1 MKIHHFD
8 VEFADKN
15 GLSGVKEFVSALIIA
30 CIGTIV
36 PAVLVPLGIISYVVM
51 VLIMGVTVIIV
62 AILIKKYGVINK
74 STMSVLIEDNEELYY
89 LMITPDFHSA
99 TVPKDLTSLIAGPT
113 ATFIEN
119 KMEEEIKAMNIAQDD
134 QIVEEL
140 FNLYKNGK
148 IKTNFDTIM
157 YGKPIYV
164 SKILEKDFKS
174 SYKKIYKVKCIKDN
188 KKQGKVAIP
197 RAFPS
202 FFNN

>member
-51 VLIMGVTVIIV
+51 FLIMVVTVIIV

-99 TVPKDLTSLIAGPT
+99 TVPKELTSLIAGPT

-119 KMEEEIKAMNIAQDD
+119 KMDEEIKAINTAQDD
-134 QIVEEL
+134 RIVEKL

-174 SYKKIYKVKCIKDN
+174 SYRGVTK
-188 KKQGKVAIP
+188 
-197 RAFPS
+197 
-202 FFNN
+202 

>member
-15 GLSGVKEFVSALIIA
+15 GLSGVKEFVSALIIV

-36 PAVLVPLGIISYVVM
+36 PAVLAPLGIISYVVM
-51 VLIMGVTVIIV
+51 FLIMVVTVIIV

-74 STMSVLIEDNEELYY
+74 ATMSVLIEDNEELYY

-119 KMEEEIKAMNIAQDD
+119 KMDEEIKAMNIAQDD

-174 SYKKIYKVKCIKDN
+174 SYKKIYKVKVN
-188 KKQGKVAIP
+188 
-197 RAFPS
+197 
-202 FFNN
+202 

>member
-51 VLIMGVTVIIV
+51 FLIMGVTVIIV

>member
-51 VLIMGVTVIIV
+51 FLIMGVTVIIV

-74 STMSVLIEDNEELYY
+74 ATMSVLIEDNEELYY
-89 LMITPDFHSA
+89 LMITPDFHSI
-99 TVPKDLTSLIAGPT
+99 TVPKDLISSIAGPT
-113 ATFIEN
+113 AVFIEN

-134 QIVEEL
+134 QIV
-140 FNLYKNGK
+140 
-148 IKTNFDTIM
+148 
-157 YGKPIYV
+157 
-164 SKILEKDFKS
+164 
-174 SYKKIYKVKCIKDN
+174 
-188 KKQGKVAIP
+188 
-197 RAFPS
+197 
-202 FFNN
+202 

>member
-8 VEFADKN
+8 VEFAEKN

-51 VLIMGVTVIIV
+51 FLIMGVTVIIV

-74 STMSVLIEDNEELYY
+74 ATMSVLIEDNEELYY

>member
-36 PAVLVPLGIISYVVM
+36 PAMLVPLGIISYVVM
-51 VLIMGVTVIIV
+51 FLIIGVTVIIV

-74 STMSVLIEDNEELYY
+74 ATMSVLIEDNEELYY

>member
-51 VLIMGVTVIIV
+51 FLIMGVTVIIV

-89 LMITPDFHSA
+89 LMITPDFHSI
-99 TVPKDLTSLIAGPT
+99 TVPKDLISSIAGPT
-113 ATFIEN
+113 AVFIEN

-140 FNLYKNGK
+140 FKLFKNGK

-157 YGKPIYV
+157 HGKPIYV

>member
-51 VLIMGVTVIIV
+51 FLIMGVTVIIV

-74 STMSVLIEDNEELYY
+74 ATMSVLIEDNEELYY
-89 LMITPDFHSA
+89 LMITPDFHSI
-99 TVPKDLTSLIAGPT
+99 TVPKDLISSIAGPT
-113 ATFIEN
+113 AVFIEN

-140 FNLYKNGK
+140 FKLFKNGK

-157 YGKPIYV
+157 HGKPIYV

>member
-51 VLIMGVTVIIV
+51 FLIMGVTVIIV

-119 KMEEEIKAMNIAQDD
+119 KMEEEIKAMNMAQDD

>member
-8 VEFADKN
+8 VEFAEKN
-15 GLSGVKEFVSALIIA
+15 GLSGVKEFVSALIIV

-36 PAVLVPLGIISYVVM
+36 PAVLAPLGIISYVVM
-51 VLIMGVTVIIV
+51 FLIMVVTVIIV

-74 STMSVLIEDNEELYY
+74 ATMSVLIEDNEELYY

-113 ATFIEN
+113 AVFIEN

>member
-15 GLSGVKEFVSALIIA
+15 GLSGVKEFVSALIIV

-36 PAVLVPLGIISYVVM
+36 PAVLAPLGIISYVVM
-51 VLIMGVTVIIV
+51 FLIMVVTVIIV

-74 STMSVLIEDNEELYY
+74 ATMSVLIEDNEELYY

-119 KMEEEIKAMNIAQDD
+119 KMDEEI
-134 QIVEEL
+134 
-140 FNLYKNGK
+140 GK
-148 IKTNFDTIM
+148 WLLDI
-157 YGKPIYV
+157 
-164 SKILEKDFKS
+164 SKYIITAYILSQMFG
-174 SYKKIYKVKCIKDN
+174 KDN
-188 KKQGKVAIP
+188 DSWWSFIGAVLLAVLLFALGYYLIKKGKDK
-197 RAFPS
+197 
-202 FFNN
+202 NKKGK

>member
-51 VLIMGVTVIIV
+51 FLIMGVTVIIV

-74 STMSVLIEDNEELYY
+74 ATMSVLIEDNEELYY

>member
-8 VEFADKN
+8 KEFAEKN

-36 PAVLVPLGIISYVVM
+36 PAVLAPLGIISYVVM
-51 VLIMGVTVIIV
+51 FLIMVVTVIVV

-74 STMSVLIEDNEELYY
+74 ATMSVLIEDNEELYY
-89 LMITPDFHSA
+89 LMITPDFHSV
-99 TVPKDLTSLIAGPT
+99 TVPKDLISLIAGPT
-113 ATFIEN
+113 AVFIEN
-119 KMEEEIKAMNIAQDD
+119 KMKEEIKAMNIAQDD
-134 QIVEEL
+134 QIVEEFFKL
-140 FNLYKNGK
+140 FKNGK
-148 IKTNFDTIM
+148 IKTDFDTIM
-157 YGKPIYV
+157 HGKPIYV
-164 SKILEKDFKS
+164 SKILEKDFKY

-188 KKQGKVAIP
+188 KKQGKVIIP

>member
-8 VEFADKN
+8 VEFAEKN

-36 PAVLVPLGIISYVVM
+36 PAVLAPLGIISYVVM
-51 VLIMGVTVIIV
+51 FLIMVVTVIIV

-74 STMSVLIEDNEELYY
+74 ATMSVLIEDNEELYY

>member
-1 MKIHHFD
+1 MFSPLEDKFSFNFSLTTFIKIHHFD
-8 VEFADKN
+8 VEFAEKN
-15 GLSGVKEFVSALIIA
+15 GLSGVKEFVSALIIV

-36 PAVLVPLGIISYVVM
+36 PAVLAPLGIISYVVM
-51 VLIMGVTVIIV
+51 FLIMGVTVIIV

-74 STMSVLIEDNEELYY
+74 ATMSVLIEDDEELYY

-119 KMEEEIKAMNIAQDD
+119 KMDEEIKAMNIAQDD

-174 SYKKIYKVKCIKDN
+174 SYKKIYKVKVN
-188 KKQGKVAIP
+188 
-197 RAFPS
+197 
-202 FFNN
+202 

>member
-8 VEFADKN
+8 VEFAEKN
-15 GLSGVKEFVSALIIA
+15 GLSGVKEFVSALIIV

-36 PAVLVPLGIISYVVM
+36 PAVLAPLGIISYVVM
-51 VLIMGVTVIIV
+51 FLIMGVTVIIV

-74 STMSVLIEDNEELYY
+74 ATMSVLIEDDEELYY

-119 KMEEEIKAMNIAQDD
+119 KMDEEIKAMNIAQDD

-140 FNLYKNGK
+140 FNFCLLY
-148 IKTNFDTIM
+148 TS
-157 YGKPIYV
+157 P
-164 SKILEKDFKS
+164 S
-174 SYKKIYKVKCIKDN
+174 
-188 KKQGKVAIP
+188 P
-197 RAFPS
+197 RDCS
-202 FFNN
+202 

>member
-51 VLIMGVTVIIV
+51 FLIMVVTVIIV

-74 STMSVLIEDNEELYY
+74 ATMSVLIEDNEELYY

>member
-51 VLIMGVTVIIV
+51 FLIMGVTVIIV

-74 STMSVLIEDNEELYY
+74 ATMSVLIEDNEELYY
-89 LMITPDFHSA
+89 LMVTPDFHSA

-134 QIVEEL
+134 RIVEKL

>member
-51 VLIMGVTVIIV
+51 FLIMVVTVIIV

-113 ATFIEN
+113 AVFIEN

-188 KKQGKVAIP
+188 KKQGKVVIP

>member
-8 VEFADKN
+8 VEFAEKN

-51 VLIMGVTVIIV
+51 FLIMGVTVIIV

-74 STMSVLIEDNEELYY
+74 ATMSVLIEDNEELYY

-119 KMEEEIKAMNIAQDD
+119 KMDEEIKAMNIAQDD

>member
-51 VLIMGVTVIIV
+51 FLIMGVTVIIV

-99 TVPKDLTSLIAGPT
+99 TVSKDLTSLIAGPT
-113 ATFIEN
+113 AVFIEN